1 MLSSEKPYIS
11 SELDPTIRY
20 EERKDFEKM
29 DDHYESPIYE
39 MELFDH
45 DYEITIGK
53 ERTTYVKTNGI
64 YYYPIY
70 LVHKGRIQMQI
81 GIFET
86 KTHLDD
92 TNEDDIG
99 QFGEPLLYSF
109 VNEDVLSKYVVS
121 NESNRF
127 NLATKLNENS
137 DEKSIADMRDTLN
150 DELSKQTELVIP
162 ETKMSAEKTTTDKVL
177 EKGIFTVDKSKRM
190 PIELEEENDAIHRA
204 YKVEYSESAK
214 NNWVQKFMK
223 NNHYNIVD
231 TAENG
236 DCFFDAIRLAYQQM
250 GYMTTIEKLRAI
262 VANAATE
269 SVFNEYRTIY
279 LNFEKERQNKQ
290 AEYKQNTKIMR
301 ELSKRS
307 ISAKSRAEADE
318 LANQGKEIKENM
330 VQLKRDIKELE
341 EIMQEFMF
349 MQGVDTLDRFRA
361 VIQTTA
367 YWADTWGITTIER
380 ELKMKVVILSEEYF
394 KQGDYNG
401 VMQCGQINDSD
412 EMEPI
417 KNPEFYVMVA
427 YTGRHYR
434 LISYMNKYIFQFYE
448 VPYGIKIMVVI
459 KCMERNSGPYYLI
472 PDFRNFKSRLGLDP
486 NEGALSE
493 EDEDEEGEERERIGS
508 NDDKIEIHFYIRSA
522 DKRAGQ
528 GTGERIPKS
537 RISEFADLNQI
548 KEWRKKLD
556 DEWMTKFELDG
567 KSWSSVQHYYEAA
580 KFRKTRPDF
589 YAKFAI
595 ESGTPLST
603 NIEMAKAAGKK
614 SGKMGDKVVR
624 PKDVGFDADFY
635 DGTRDKEERE
645 KAVFAKFDQNA
656 DLKSVLL
663 KTRNAELYH
672 IEPQKKH
679 EKDLILMKVRKQLQ

>member
-1 MLSSEKPYIS
+1 MLSSTKQYIS
-11 SELDPTIRY
+11 SELDKTVQY
-20 EERKDFEKM
+20 EERRDFEKM
-29 DDHYESPIYE
+29 DYQYESPVYE

-45 DYEITIGK
+45 NYEITIGK
-53 ERTTYVKTNGI
+53 ERSTYEKTKGI

-109 VNEDVLSKYVVS
+109 VNEDILAKYILSTTATSEQEEKIHAKITDELFKKKY
-121 NESNRF
+121 
-127 NLATKLNENS
+127 ENS
-137 DEKSIADMRDTLN
+137 DEI
-150 DELSKQTELVIP
+150 SKQTELIIP
-162 ETKMSAEKTTTDKVL
+162 ESKKSAEKKEIDTVIQ
-177 EKGIFTVDKSKRM
+177 KGVFTVDKSKRIS
-190 PIELEEENDAIHRA
+190 IELEEENDAIHRA
-204 YKVEYSESAK
+204 RKAEYSESAK

-269 SVFNEYRTIY
+269 TVFNEYRTIY
-279 LNFEKERQNKQ
+279 LNFEKERQSKQ
-290 AEYKQNTKIMR
+290 AEYKQNMKIMR
-301 ELSKRS
+301 ELSKRN
-307 ISAKSRAEADE
+307 IDAKSRAEADD

-330 VQLKRDIKELE
+330 LQLKRDIKELE
-341 EIMQEFMF
+341 EIMQEFIF
-349 MQGVDTLDRFRA
+349 MQNVDTLDRFRA
-361 VIQTTA
+361 IIQTTA
-367 YWADTWGITTIER
+367 YWADTWAITTIER

-401 VMQCGQINDSD
+401 VMQCGQINDEDSESD
-412 EMEPI
+412 NVSDKVI
-417 KNPEFYVMVA
+417 KNPEFYIMVA

-448 VPYGIKIMVVI
+448 VPYGIKIMIVI

-472 PDFRNFKSRLGLDP
+472 PDFRNFKSKLGLDP
-486 NEGALSE
+486 NEGAPS
-493 EDEDEEGEERERIGS
+493 EDEDENVNEPNS
-508 NDDKIEIHFYIRSA
+508 KNIEFHFYIRSA

-567 KSWSSVQHYYEAA
+567 KSWSSIQHYYEAA

-614 SGKMGDKVVR
+614 SGKLGDQVIR

-635 DGTRDKEERE
+635 DGKRDKEERE

-656 DLKSVLL
+656 DLKSILL
-663 KTRNAELYH
+663 KTRNAELYR

-679 EKDLILMKVRKQLQ
+679 EKDFILMKVRKQLQ

>member
-1 MLSSEKPYIS
+1 
-11 SELDPTIRY
+11 
-20 EERKDFEKM
+20 M
-29 DDHYESPIYE
+29 DYQYESPVYE

-45 DYEITIGK
+45 NYEITIGK
-53 ERTTYVKTNGI
+53 ERSTYAKTKGI
-64 YYYPIY
+64 YFYPIY

-109 VNEDVLSKYVVS
+109 VNEDILAKYILSTT
-121 NESNRF
+121 
-127 NLATKLNENS
+127 ATSDDMEKIHAKITDDLIHKKHEIS
-137 DEKSIADMRDTLN
+137 DEI
-150 DELSKQTELVIP
+150 SKQTELIIP
-162 ETKMSAEKTTTDKVL
+162 ESKKSAEKKSIDAVIQ
-177 EKGIFTVDKSKRM
+177 KGIFTVDKSKRM
-190 PIELEEENDAIHRA
+190 FIELEEENDAIHRA
-204 YKVEYSESAK
+204 RKAEYSESAK

-269 SVFNEYRTIY
+269 TVFNEYRTIY
-279 LNFEKERQNKQ
+279 LNFEKERLSKQ
-290 AEYKQNTKIMR
+290 AEYKQNMKIMR
-301 ELSKRS
+301 ELSKRN
-307 ISAKSRAEADE
+307 IDAKSRAEADD

-330 VQLKRDIKELE
+330 LQLKRDIKELE
-341 EIMQEFMF
+341 EIMQEFIF
-349 MQGVDTLDRFRA
+349 MQNVDTLDRFRA
-361 VIQTTA
+361 IIQTTA
-367 YWADTWGITTIER
+367 YWADTWAITTIER

-412 EMEPI
+412 VDEMEPI
-417 KNPEFYVMVA
+417 KNPEFYIMVA

-448 VPYGIKIMVVI
+448 VPYGVKIMIVI

-472 PDFRNFKSRLGLDP
+472 PDFRNFKSKLGLDP
-486 NEGALSE
+486 NEGAPS
-493 EDEDEEGEERERIGS
+493 EDEDENVNEPNSR
-508 NDDKIEIHFYIRSA
+508 NIEFHFYIRSA

-567 KSWSSVQHYYEAA
+567 KSWSSIQHYYEAA

-614 SGKMGDKVVR
+614 SGKMGDQVIR

-635 DGTRDKEERE
+635 DGKRDKEERE

-656 DLKSVLL
+656 DLKSILL